1 MLLTHCDALVWIINN
16 CITSGQQQEWKQTDV
31 SSKLLR
37 QDEYEVMQAAGLLI
51 MDFGVSFLARILSQ
65 TWILPACF
73 IFCTK
78 KFYF

>member
-1 MLLTHCDALVWIINN
+1 MLLTQCVALVWIIND
-16 CITSGQQQEWKQTDV
+16 CITSGQQQEWKGTDL

-37 QDEYEVMQAAGLLI
+37 QDEYKVMQAAGLLI
-51 MDFGVSFLARILSQ
+51 MDFGVSFLAGILSQ
-65 TWILPACF
+65 PWILPACF